1 MNADC
6 KGALAQLNKSYK
18 AFVHNGNSMSK
29 QAVKEVLEYAISRG
43 YDHTGMLRDAEID
56 SILTKGTTIEQWD
69 RYYADLKSHEERVE
83 REKPIPIP
91 LYFTHYRPTP
101 NWPVHAETRQ
111 QAELIYWQALSS
123 WEMMRSCD
131 APNKPGYYRAN
142 ND

>member
-6 KGALAQLNKSYK
+6 KGALAQLNQSYK

-29 QAVKEVLEYAISRG
+29 QAVKKVLEYAISKG
-43 YDHTGMLRDAEID
+43 YDHTGLLSDAEID
-56 SILTKGTTIEQWD
+56 TVLTPGTTIEQWE
-69 RYYADLKSHEERVE
+69 RYYEDLKAHEARVE
-83 REKPIPIP
+83 RDKPREPQWHD
-91 LYFTHYRPTP
+91 YKNVTP
-101 NWPVHAETRQ
+101 MNEH
-111 QAELIYWQALSS
+111 IYEQNFRNKMDDYKKALSE